1 MEMGRCTLARHPYT
15 VLSGETSALGWGGQ
29 RILQQEGNNSFKCD
43 PFQSKLG
50 SEHPAGPSLASPAAG
65 KILWMMICSGASAEE
80 LGLQAGIKQGAECW
94 SLPGATPKSGFVSPE
109 GVGLSTGRKV
119 RYKPRY
125 SGPQQVVWW
134 GSAVEVTQAP
144 VWCLFLTLP
153 HSEP

>member
-109 GVGLSTGRKV
+109 GVGLSMGRKV
-119 RYKPRY
+119 RYKPCY